1 MIEIVTPNGVGITV
15 GQKKDGSRCILWQ
28 NNSLEWFSSAEF
40 DNLMG
45 A

>member
-1 MIEIVTPNGVGITV
+1 MIEVFYNGMPGISV
-15 GQKKDGSRCILWQ
+15 GQRKDGSRCILWW

-40 DNLMG
+40 DALIG

>member
-1 MIEIVTPNGVGITV
+1 MIEIFYNGMPGISV
-15 GQKKDGSRCILWQ
+15 GQRKDGSRCILWE

-40 DNLMG
+40 DALIG